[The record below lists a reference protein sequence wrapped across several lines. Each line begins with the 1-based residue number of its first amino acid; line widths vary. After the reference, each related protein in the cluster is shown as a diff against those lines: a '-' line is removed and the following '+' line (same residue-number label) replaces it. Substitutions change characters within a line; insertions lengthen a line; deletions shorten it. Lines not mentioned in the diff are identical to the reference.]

1 MSGQTSVRPIDD
13 SNTVMSF
20 GKYKGKA
27 IFELMA
33 EDPEY
38 LEWAHENTDRFKLSP
53 RLMAEVRRNISNN
66 IAPGREDHDDDW

>member
-1 MSGQTSVRPIDD
+1 MSGQTSIRPIDD

-27 IFELMA
+27 IFELLA

-38 LEWAHENTDRFKLSP
+38 LEWAHENTERFKLSP
-53 RLMAEVRRNISNN
+53 RLMAEVRRKISDG
-66 IAPGREDHDDDW
+66 IAPEHEDREDY